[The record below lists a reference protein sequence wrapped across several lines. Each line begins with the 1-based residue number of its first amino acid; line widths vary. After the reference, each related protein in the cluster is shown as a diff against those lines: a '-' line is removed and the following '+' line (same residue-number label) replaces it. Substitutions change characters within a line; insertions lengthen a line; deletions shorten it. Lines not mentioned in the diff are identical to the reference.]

1 MSLSG
6 SIQALDSLQ
15 RQLAISFGPDLLPA
29 THHGEPHGLHS
40 SMAVMRRLLVDAQAK
55 FRRMVEENKQLA
67 ARIDGDLAVA
77 HEEVAAVRGELH
89 DASRRLDEHLA
100 KVAAGAG
107 ADPSAAEDKPA
118 AAEEPAG
125 IRPPSPIAGA
135 AGDASATGG
144 VGVGAASASTG
155 ATSAAATAA
164 SDADALAGGGSRP
177 KGKSGGCSERDAV
190 NNPAAAMR
198 LRLENERLKC
208 EVAELRMLVA
218 SRDLTAAGAAN
229 SAAAAGAAAGAEG
242 AAGAAA
248 AAGGGSGAEES
259 LRVQALD
266 MELRH
271 AREALAALKAD
282 RKRLKAE
289 KFDLLNQMKQLYG
302 TLEDKEKELRD
313 FIRNY
318 EQRMRESEASL
329 QQLSTEREERERE
342 RWSLLRHARDEAER
356 SLALAAQLD
365 AKEQH
370 IQQLQDQLLEA
381 RRQLAAV
388 QGGGAVVLAG
398 GGGGPGSGGGSGGSG
413 GGGGCLSDQE
423 SLASMSLSAS
433 RANGGL
439 ATPTAGLGL
448 LPGDRGSCSADS
460 GVRGSSDR
468 ESGGATSGGG
478 NLSDSTTD
486 GTPTIT
492 VEGSN
497 VDTDSVSLISYIA
510 TPHTCQSATTPKDC
524 SPSLSPL
531 NANAFSKS
539 IDNSVLSRSVEQ
551 LSNPMELE
559 PRRPKNVAPV
569 SRSGGSRGGTWGS
582 ISRVFARSRHRKAAS
597 PSQEE
602 ASDAYRSWSPLTE
615 EGYAEKLR
623 LLREAASIPMERWR
637 APTVLAWLEI
647 ALGMPQY
654 GPRCAENV
662 KSGKVLLEL
671 SDVELE
677 LGLGI
682 THPMHRKKLRLAIE
696 EHRHPALVRYPC
708 IAQLGHTWVSSE
720 WLPDLGLA
728 QYSENFATN
737 MVDARMLDHL
747 SKKELEKFLGVTRKF
762 HQASIVHGIHL
773 LRMMKYDRQALAV
786 RRHQCETI
794 DADPLVWTNQRFIRW
809 ARNIDLS
816 EYAENLKDSGV
827 HGALV
832 VLEPSFNGDTMA
844 TALGIPPSKNII
856 RRHLSTELEA
866 LVLPARAAFEHFVR
880 VSKSERRR
888 AEKLV
893 GGGSLGRSFSR
904 SYAGGL
910 AERSSPATERPGP
923 GPAPEQ
929 EKERRRSSLRT
940 YSLLYLKKGS
950 LSRALGLKMRQD
962 NSSKR
967 DSRDFTGN
975 SNGIAS
981 PSSSSENSSSV
992 VSFNCRVPSPQ
1003 QTDANNSASPQ
1014 RPAIASSGT
1023 LKKRHHHRR
1032 VKSIGDIDTVTVTP
1046 V

>member
-1 MSLSG
+1 MARYLSHPKVSFG
-6 SIQALDSLQ
+6 CPEYSKTIQALDSLQ

-100 KVAAGAG
+100 KVAVGAG
-107 ADPSAAEDKPA
+107 ADPSAAEDKPTT
-118 AAEEPAG
+118 AEEPAG

-135 AGDASATGG
+135 ASAAGDASATGG
-144 VGVGAASASTG
+144 VGVGAVSAST
-155 ATSAAATAA
+155 AVTSAAATAA
-164 SDADALAGGGSRP
+164 SDADAVPGGGSRA
-177 KGKSGGCSERDAV
+177 KGKSGACSERDAV

-218 SRDLTAAGAAN
+218 SRDLTAAGAG
-229 SAAAAGAAAGAEG
+229 AGAG
-242 AAGAAA
+242 
-248 AAGGGSGAEES
+248 ES

-388 QGGGAVVLAG
+388 
-398 GGGGPGSGGGSGGSG
+398 GGSG

-992 VSFNCRVPSPQ
+992 ISFNCRVPSPQ